1 MLIRLDDH
9 ALVDDLCLHY
19 RRSGFEAESV
29 GGGMVEVRKPDAPTP
44 QREREELILHL
55 RVWEVANPNTHAEAL

>member
-9 ALVDDLCLHY
+9 ALVDDLCFHY

-55 RVWEVANPNTHAEAL
+55 RVWEIANPNTQAEAL